1 MSILIGNRQVSQAQL
16 RGTIAKATDNVM
28 QAQGMVDYFELLA
41 DGYMSLDNTASD
53 ENKKKNAVSL
63 STSEGVQV
71 SAERSKDGT
80 LKSFEIIDESGEE
93 KKEIRKSMEDGRAS
107 YEVSFGGQ
115 TMLISEDVNGTLV
128 FEAG

>member
-1 MSILIGNRQVSQAQL
+1 MPGPAKSGRYAFIKGKRLLPIPNILQQKRTGFLTNCGRNA
-16 RGTIAKATDNVM
+16 
-28 QAQGMVDYFELLA
+28 
-41 DGYMSLDNTASD
+41 
-53 ENKKKNAVSL
+53 KKNAVSL